1 MHVNCTCSS
10 RMHAWVLQT
19 TEHAAETETRHDSAT
34 VFLSKR
40 KQETQAGAGGAQR
53 PAETQAE
60 GTRRHSTRCRSTACL
75 LPMAEQAGFPLPP
88 RSACSSPPM
97 PPLSL
102 PARRRARGRTA
113 DGRNERSTFP
123 TARHTGSRTL
133 SSDAGALTHA
143 ESRLAHHPHARQSPL
158 AERLSLRCHTR
169 WVTRGMR
176 PLRTYRLHA
185 VRATSAYGFIQRTAP
200 PAPA

>member
-1 MHVNCTCSS
+1 M
-10 RMHAWVLQT
+10 R
-19 TEHAAETETRHDSAT
+19 RR
-34 VFLSKR
+34 KR
-40 KQETQAGAGGAQR
+40 
-53 PAETQAE
+53 
-60 GTRRHSTRCRSTACL
+60 TRRHSTRCRSTACL

-176 PLRTYRLHA
+176 SLRTYRLHA
-185 VRATSAYGFIQRTAP
+185 VRATSAYGFIQRARLTGSASGAP
-200 PAPA
+200 VPAGTCTEHGQSSKAATLWPMGN

>member
-1 MHVNCTCSS
+1 M
-10 RMHAWVLQT
+10 AWVLQT
-19 TEHAAETETRHDSAT
+19 TEHAAETETRRQRYGFSFQKKTRDALT
-34 VFLSKR
+34 
-40 KQETQAGAGGAQR
+40 TQAGAGGAQR

-75 LPMAEQAGFPLPP
+75 LPMAEQASPCHPVPHAAAHAALVASRASP
-88 RSACSSPPM
+88 SA
-97 PPLSL
+97 
-102 PARRRARGRTA
+102 RAA

-176 PLRTYRLHA
+176 SLRTYRLHA
-185 VRATSAYGFIQRTAP
+185 VRATSAYGFIQRARLTGSASGGP
-200 PAPA
+200 VPAGTWD